1 MKRDEIAAIFP
12 GATEE
17 QISTLLNG
25 IGAEL
30 NPLKK
35 SVTDLTGQL
44 TAANGELKASR
55 DSEGALQAKVAELT
69 SQVQSGMSAEELLKQ
84 REEAAAAK
92 EREFTLKSNSLE
104 AKSLFVG
111 AGFSAEDIEQLL
123 PRVVSEDAEA
133 TKTAAQALVD
143 LDKRRRDEVAQ
154 STKAAL
160 LKQNPGLNGGTGEG
174 QITAESFNKMTFSE
188 QMKLVQEN
196 PGLLKQLDAAN

>member
-55 DSEGALQAKVAELT
+55 DSEGALQAEVAELT

>member
-133 TKTAAQALVD
+133 TKTAAQALVE

>member
-35 SVTDLTGQL
+35 TVTDLTGQL

-111 AGFSAEDIEQLL
+111 AGFSTEDIEQLL

-196 PGLLKQLDAAN
+196 PGLLKQLDATD

>member
-84 REEAAAAK
+84 REETAAAK

>member
-17 QISTLLNG
+17 QISTMLNG

>member
-160 LKQNPGLNGGTGEG
+160 LKQNPGLNGGAGEG

>member
-69 SQVQSGMSAEELLKQ
+69 SQVQSGMSA
-84 REEAAAAK
+84 
-92 EREFTLKSNSLE
+92 
-104 AKSLFVG
+104 
-111 AGFSAEDIEQLL
+111 
-123 PRVVSEDAEA
+123 
-133 TKTAAQALVD
+133 
-143 LDKRRRDEVAQ
+143 
-154 STKAAL
+154 
-160 LKQNPGLNGGTGEG
+160 
-174 QITAESFNKMTFSE
+174 
-188 QMKLVQEN
+188 
-196 PGLLKQLDAAN
+196 